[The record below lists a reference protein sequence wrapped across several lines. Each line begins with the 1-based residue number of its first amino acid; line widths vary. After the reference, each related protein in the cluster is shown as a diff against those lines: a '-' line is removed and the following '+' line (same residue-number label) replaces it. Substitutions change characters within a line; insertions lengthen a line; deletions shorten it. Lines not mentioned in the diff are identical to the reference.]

1 MSHAHRGFRIID
13 RDGAGGRRCC
23 LETAY
28 GDYQQIGDLA
38 VPMTNTGRRF
48 ALAVAALATMVA
60 RAPGASGALVP
71 IDPPAS
77 RAALAA
83 EIDAAY
89 AKVAS
94 YQDGPIDRYELPE
107 YRQAVAE
114 LWTLLARWALE
125 FLQAHPAADG
135 AAVAADLASLA
146 SKTKWFEPSV
156 VRLGSGSA
164 AAAVVAIDAGFSGG
178 TFFVVSAGQTD
189 RSAAAWSIRN
199 LAEKN
204 FALHNDLGAWAF
216 LVAGVHD
223 GPLGAR
229 VLPLPAARSGCP
241 RFLIDAVTH
250 PSMGLD
256 MPGQVSVWEWTG
268 RQAKP
273 EFIQS
278 YWTTVEVGGL
288 RREGDLLRVPTKE
301 LTKTFYSCGSC
312 DDPKGAW
319 TLRLTP
325 DGVSDL
331 GHAYDEPLLGAADEL
346 LARLARRED
355 ASALAS
361 ARVVARLTSFV
372 RELRQDRER
381 EAAQLRHQGGAQASE
396 QASAPPDPYDGLRSM
411 LGSWKV
417 SVRGNR
423 RVLDLATDDWHLRLT
438 FEKRG
443 TAYYATAVAVL

>member
-1 MSHAHRGFRIID
+1 MSIS
-13 RDGAGGRRCC
+13 RRV
-23 LETAY
+23 ASPSRR
-28 GDYQQIGDLA
+28 Q
-38 VPMTNTGRRF
+38 RF
-48 ALAVAALATMVA
+48 ALVVAALATM
-60 RAPGASGALVP
+60 APGAPGAPVP
-71 IDPPAS
+71 MDPPAS
-77 RAALAA
+77 RTTLAA
-83 EIDAAY
+83 AIDAAH
-89 AKVAS
+89 ARVAS
-94 YQDGPIDRYELPE
+94 YQDGPVDRYELPE
-107 YRQAVAE
+107 YRQALAE
-114 LWTLLARWALE
+114 LWTLLERRALG
-125 FLQAHPAADG
+125 FLQARPAADG
-135 AAVAADLASLA
+135 AAIAADLASLA
-146 SKTKWFEPSV
+146 NKSKWFEPSA
-156 VRLGSGSA
+156 VRLGTGRG

-178 TFFVVSAGQTD
+178 TFFVVSAGQID

-204 FALHNDLGAWAF
+204 FARHNDLGAWAF

-229 VLPLPAARSGCP
+229 VLPLPDARSGCP

-268 RQAKP
+268 SQAKP

-288 RREGDLLRVPTKE
+288 ERHGDLLRVPTKE

-312 DDPKGAW
+312 DDPKGTW

-346 LARLARRED
+346 LARVARRED
-355 ASALAS
+355 ASALAA

-372 RELRQDRER
+372 RELRQDRAQ
-381 EAAQLRHQGGAQASE
+381 EAAQLRRQGGAQESE
-396 QASAPPDPYDGLRSM
+396 PASAPPDPYDGVRSM
-411 LGSWKV
+411 LGPWKV
-417 SVRGNR
+417 SARGNR